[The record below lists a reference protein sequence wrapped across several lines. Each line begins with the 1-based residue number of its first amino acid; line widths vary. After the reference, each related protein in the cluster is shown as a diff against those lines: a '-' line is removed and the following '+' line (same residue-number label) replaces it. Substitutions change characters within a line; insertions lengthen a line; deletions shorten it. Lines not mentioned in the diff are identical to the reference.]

1 MVLAADLFGSYRRA
15 DVCRVLNGLNSQ
27 VAYAVGL
34 WDLDN
39 PPPICYHAVCD
50 QILRLERAL
59 GTTWIGADDIVRDL
73 AWFCH
78 ALIAATIPDEYREMI
93 TTIAI
98 DSTIIA
104 AWART
109 QLYDLE
115 KDLLA
120 AHRLKALENIDLDEP
135 ELPKVTG
142 PFTNKIGELNAVGRF
157 IRSLDFDAMPGWK
170 TATNREKARIM
181 LGFDIHLAVPVSP
194 PIWIGNPNRVAF
206 GEAPPQFIMA
216 MMVAPGSTNPG
227 PIGLKLVEQAMLISS
242 WINRVLADRGYTN
255 KRKTFC
261 RELHKQGIDVVMD
274 YNPKEIER
282 PIPIEAGNG
291 QQLFIHCGVIISPW
305 VTDERQVPRP
315 DATGEALTKW
325 HVNRS
330 LWRWT
335 VQNYLDNGGMQLLCP
350 QCAGRVQ
357 TSAETYNPQKPASKR
372 RGPRIPIED
381 DKCCGG
387 LISLLVEWLDSYQ
400 RIPYGTPAWKKVY
413 GQRNN
418 IENKNSMLK
427 DKSSL
432 ELGWC
437 RAFGLVANTIGV
449 LARAIV
455 HNLRETLRAEEAKR
469 QANTTHQSEQADT
482 PCQPDHSNNGT
493 RQSQPARVG
502 ISQPEE
508 QPNPGL
514 SSRAPP

>member
-1 MVLAADLFGSYRRA
+1 MTRSKLRRRRKAAENGRLLAEDAAKLNKKRCLPKFPASFVTLLPRWTEEEDAWPVLAVIRRSGVVPILERRLRNHPGRESRITIEALLLGMVLAADIFGSYRRA

-78 ALIAATIPDEYREMI
+78 ALLAATIPDEYRMLI

-98 DSTIIA
+98 DSTIIET
-104 AWART
+104 WART
-109 QLYDLE
+109 QLYELE

-120 AHRLKALENIDLDEP
+120 AHRLKALEKIDLDEP
-135 ELPKVTG
+135 KLPKVTG

-170 TATNREKARIM
+170 TATDREKARIM

-194 PIWIGNPNRVAF
+194 PIWKGDPDRVAF
-206 GEAPPQFIMA
+206 GEAPPKFIMA

-242 WINRVLADRGYTN
+242 WIKRVLADRGYTN

-291 QQLFIHCGVIISPW
+291 SNCSSTAGSFSLRGCPTNCKFHAPMPPARHSPNGTSTGPYGDGQSKTISTTAACNCSAPNAREESEP
-305 VTDERQVPRP
+305 TQKPTTPKNPPANAAVPASP
-315 DATGEALTKW
+315 SKT
-325 HVNRS
+325 
-330 LWRWT
+330 
-335 VQNYLDNGGMQLLCP
+335 
-350 QCAGRVQ
+350 
-357 TSAETYNPQKPASKR
+357 TSAA
-372 RGPRIPIED
+372 GD
-381 DKCCGG
+381 
-387 LISLLVEWLDSYQ
+387 
-400 RIPYGTPAWKKVY
+400 
-413 GQRNN
+413 
-418 IENKNSMLK
+418 
-427 DKSSL
+427 
-432 ELGWC
+432 
-437 RAFGLVANTIGV
+437 
-449 LARAIV
+449 
-455 HNLRETLRAEEAKR
+455 
-469 QANTTHQSEQADT
+469 
-482 PCQPDHSNNGT
+482 
-493 RQSQPARVG
+493 
-502 ISQPEE
+502 
-508 QPNPGL
+508 
-514 SSRAPP
+514 